1 MNDAKAKTGG
11 AAPPSSGGRALP
23 GRGAAPS
30 AEAAMPELPLRR
42 ILVWS
47 GRVIAMTPGRFTASL
62 VIALLSQ
69 QLLFYASQLLVT
81 ALALLAPKPAGPAM
95 SASAPGTAAAAD
107 TSGGC
112 AVGQGGEAGLGFLS
126 FMLPTDLTTAA
137 VLFAV
142 ISLLVLVLQFAENSI
157 NVWCDSAMVARLQQR
172 LHDRLLE
179 LGPGFHQK
187 VGIAQTQQI
196 ATIYLRTTQTML
208 RHIVSY
214 PILYGVGFVTATI
227 YLFNNLTIV
236 TQCDL
241 GVLPFIILAAI
252 VTLPIVSW
260 WLAGRLR
267 RAFRAVTTEE
277 QELAVAF
284 ANSAARPLE
293 IQLLDAARQRAAAF
307 AREVGDV
314 VRARLRAAL
323 NNEVANQVQAATPR
337 VLQIAVLIYGVFQA
351 IKLEGTPAQGVAA
364 AAIVGLIQFAPQAV
378 APIQQL
384 IQFFLLVN
392 NARPQLDLTLGVLEA
407 EPEIREPARPK
418 SVAPTAN
425 DLAFDSVTLR
435 LKAAGPPVLDQL
447 GDAFAPGK
455 VTAIVG
461 RSGSGK
467 STLLTAA
474 ARLRDPDGGRILLS
488 GIDLREMALK
498 DLRRH
503 VAMLSQFPLF
513 MDASVRDNLRLGRED
528 ADDAT
533 LEQVCRAVGVWPALE
548 ANAKGGTALDGTI
561 HMEANKGALSGGE
574 RRLLAFARLLLA
586 DAPVILLDEPTTGV
600 DAITQKRLIEL
611 VGQRLAGRTVL
622 LVDHDMDF
630 VATVA
635 QRICC
640 LENGKVVDVLEKAE
654 FFARPS
660 LFRELHEARRRA
672 IGAGLEI
679 TTPPK
684 GSAMSAAGPGPQ
696 TPTLMG
702 LASGGPGKRKTP
714 LG

>member
-1 MNDAKAKTGG
+1 MNDAKAKTGDK
-11 AAPPSSGGRALP
+11 APASGGGRTLP
-23 GRGAAPS
+23 GRGAAP
-30 AEAAMPELPLRR
+30 AESAMPELPLRR

-47 GRVIAMTPGRFTASL
+47 GRVIAMTPGRFSASL
-62 VIALLSQ
+62 IIALLSQ

-81 ALALLAPKPAGPAM
+81 ALALLAPKPSGPAM
-95 SASAPGTAAAAD
+95 SAAPPGTAAAAEM
-107 TSGGC
+107 GGTC
-112 AVGQGGEAGLGFLS
+112 AVGQGGDAGLGFLS

-137 VLFAV
+137 VMFAV
-142 ISLLVLVLQFAENSI
+142 ISLFVLFLQFAENSI

-241 GVLPFIILAAI
+241 GVLPFIILGAI

-267 RAFRAVTTEE
+267 RAFRVVTTEE
-277 QELAVAF
+277 QELATAF
-284 ANSAARPLE
+284 VNSASRPLE
-293 IQLLDAARQRAAAF
+293 IQLLDAGRQRATAF
-307 AREVGDV
+307 GREVADV

-337 VLQIAVLIYGVFQA
+337 VLQIAVLIFGVFQA
-351 IKLEGTPAQGVAA
+351 IKLEGTAAQGVAA

-407 EPEIREPARPK
+407 EPEIRDPAQPK
-418 SVAPTAN
+418 AVAPTAN
-425 DLAFDSVTLR
+425 DLVFDDVIVR
-435 LKAAGPPVLDQL
+435 LKSAGPPVLDSL
-447 GDAFAPGK
+447 SHVFAPGK

-467 STLLTAA
+467 STMLTAA
-474 ARLRDPDGGRILLS
+474 TRLRDPDGGRITL
-488 GIDLREMALK
+488 GGVDLREMSLR

-503 VAMLSQFPLF
+503 LAMLSQFPLF

-533 LEQVCRAVGVWPALE
+533 LEQVCRAIGVWPALE
-548 ANAKGGTALDGTI
+548 ANAKGGTALDGVI

-600 DAITQKRLIEL
+600 DAITQKRLVEL
-611 VGQRLAGRTVL
+611 VRQRLTGRTVL

-635 QRICC
+635 DRICC
-640 LENGKVVDVLEKAE
+640 LDKGKVVDVLEKAD

-672 IGAGLEI
+672 IGAGMEI

-684 GSAMSAAGPGPQ
+684 GPPPGAEGGQKP
-696 TPTLMG
+696 PTIMG
-702 LASGGPGKRKTP
+702 LAGGAPGKRKTP

>member
-1 MNDAKAKTGG
+1 VNEPKASK
-11 AAPPSSGGRALP
+11 AEAPPGGKGPANRAGLP
-23 GRGAAPS
+23 R
-30 AEAAMPELPLRR
+30 EAAMPELPLRR
-42 ILVWS
+42 ILLWS
-47 GRVIAMTPGRFTASL
+47 GRVIAMTPLRFGTSL
-62 VIALLSQ
+62 LIALLAQ

-81 ALALLAPKPAGPAM
+81 ALALLAPRPGGPAM
-95 SASAPGTAAAAD
+95 GTAAVPAD
-107 TSGGC
+107 IGGGC
-112 AVGQGGEAGLGFLS
+112 AVGQGDASLGFLA

-142 ISLLVLVLQFAENSI
+142 VSLLVLVLQFAENAI
-157 NVWCDSAMVARLQQR
+157 NLWCDGAMVGRLQQR
-172 LHDRLLE
+172 LHDRLLQ
-179 LGPGFHQK
+179 LGPAFHQK
-187 VGIAQTQQI
+187 VGVAQTQQI
-196 ATIYLRTTQTML
+196 ATIYLRTSQTML
-208 RHIVSY
+208 RHIVAY
-214 PILYGVGFVTATI
+214 PIIYGLGFVTATI

-241 GVLPFIILAAI
+241 GVLPWVFLIAI
-252 VTLPIVSW
+252 VGLPVISW

-267 RAFRAVTTEE
+267 RAFRVVTTEE

-284 ANSAARPLE
+284 VNSAARPLE
-293 IQLLDAARQRAAAF
+293 VQLLAASRQRAAAF

-314 VRARLRAAL
+314 VRAKLRAAL

-337 VLQIAVLIYGVFQA
+337 ILQVAVLIYGVFQA
-351 IKLEGTPAQGVAA
+351 IKLEGSPAQGAAA

-407 EPEIREPARPK
+407 EPEIREPAQPK
-418 SVAPTAN
+418 SIAADAK
-425 DLAFDSVTLR
+425 DLAFDKVTVR
-435 LKAAGPPVLDQL
+435 LKAAGPPVLNEL
-447 GDAFAPGK
+447 SHAFAPGK

-467 STLLTAA
+467 STMLTAA
-474 ARLRDPDGGRILLS
+474 ARLRDPDGGRILL
-488 GIDLREMALK
+488 GGVDLRELSLA

-503 VAMLSQFPLF
+503 LAMLSQFPLF
-513 MDASVRDNLRLGRED
+513 MDATVRENLCLGREG
-528 ADDAT
+528 ADDAM
-533 LEQVCRAVGVWPALE
+533 LEQVCRDIGVWPALE
-548 ANAKGGTALDGTI
+548 ANAKGGTALDGII

-600 DAITQKRLIEL
+600 DALTQKRLVDL
-611 VGQRLAGRTVL
+611 VRQRLAGRTVL

-635 QRICC
+635 DRLCC
-640 LENGKVVDVLEKAE
+640 LEGGKVVDVIEKPE

-684 GSAMSAAGPGPQ
+684 GPPPSDATPGPPGPAGQ
-696 TPTLMG
+696 VVMG
-702 LASGGPGKRKTP
+702 LAGVESGMRKKP

>member
-1 MNDAKAKTGG
+1 
-11 AAPPSSGGRALP
+11 
-23 GRGAAPS
+23 
-30 AEAAMPELPLRR
+30 
-42 ILVWS
+42 
-47 GRVIAMTPGRFTASL
+47 
-62 VIALLSQ
+62 
-69 QLLFYASQLLVT
+69 
-81 ALALLAPKPAGPAM
+81 
-95 SASAPGTAAAAD
+95 
-107 TSGGC
+107 
-112 AVGQGGEAGLGFLS
+112 
-126 FMLPTDLTTAA
+126 MLPTDLTTAA

-142 ISLLVLVLQFAENSI
+142 VSLLVLVLQFAENSI
-157 NVWCDSAMVARLQQR
+157 NVWCDSAMVGRLQQR
-172 LHDRLLE
+172 LHDRLLA
-179 LGPGFHQK
+179 LGPAFHQK
-187 VGIAQTQQI
+187 VSVAQTQQI
-196 ATIYLRTTQTML
+196 ATVYLRTTQTML
-208 RHIVSY
+208 RHIVAY
-214 PILYGVGFVTATI
+214 PILYGVGFITATI

-241 GVLPFIILAAI
+241 GVLPFVILGAI

-267 RAFRAVTTEE
+267 RAYRVVTTEE

-284 ANSAARPLE
+284 VNSTARPLE

-307 AREVGDV
+307 AREVADV

-323 NNEVANQVQAATPR
+323 NNEIANQVQAATPR

-351 IKLEGTPAQGVAA
+351 IQLEGTAAQGVAA

-384 IQFFLLVN
+384 IQFFLMVN
-392 NARPQLDLTLGVLEA
+392 NARPQLDLALGVLEA
-407 EPEIREPARPK
+407 EAEVRDPASPKAPPECAK
-418 SVAPTAN
+418 
-425 DLAFDSVTLR
+425 DLVFDNVTVR
-435 LKAAGPPVLDQL
+435 LKASGAPVLDSL
-447 GDAFAPGK
+447 SHAFAPGQ

-467 STLLTAA
+467 STMLTAA
-474 ARLRDPDGGRILLS
+474 ARLRDPDGGGILL
-488 GIDLREMALK
+488 GGVDLREMALAE
-498 DLRRH
+498 LRRRI
-503 VAMLSQFPLF
+503 AMLSQFPLF
-513 MDASVRDNLRLGRED
+513 MDASVRDNLRLGRD
-528 ADDAT
+528 GADDAA
-533 LEQVCRAVGVWPALE
+533 LEAVCRAIGVWPALE
-548 ANAKGGTALDGTI
+548 ANAKGGTPLDGII

-574 RRLLAFARLLLA
+574 RRLLAFARLLLTA
-586 DAPVILLDEPTTGV
+586 APVVLLDEPTTGV
-600 DAITQKRLIEL
+600 DAITQKRLVEL
-611 VGQRLAGRTVL
+611 VGQRLSGRTVL

-640 LENGKVVDVLEKAE
+640 LDGGKVADVLEKHE

-684 GSAMSAAGPGPQ
+684 GPPGEGPK

-702 LASGGPGKRKTP
+702 LAAGGPGPRKTP

>member
-1 MNDAKAKTGG
+1 VNDAKAKTGDK
-11 AAPPSSGGRALP
+11 APASGGGRALP
-23 GRGAAPS
+23 GRGAAP
-30 AEAAMPELPLRR
+30 AEAAMPELPLKR

-47 GRVIAMTPGRFTASL
+47 GRVIAMTPGRFAASL
-62 VIALLSQ
+62 IIALLSQ

-81 ALALLAPKPAGPAM
+81 ALALLAPKPSGPAM
-95 SASAPGTAAAAD
+95 SAAAPGAAD
-107 TSGGC
+107 MSGGC
-112 AVGQGGEAGLGFLS
+112 AVGSSGGGELGFLS

-142 ISLLVLVLQFAENSI
+142 ISLFVLVLQFAENSI

-172 LHDRLLE
+172 LHDRLLQ

-208 RHIVSY
+208 RHIISY

-241 GVLPFIILAAI
+241 GVLPFVILGAI

-267 RAFRAVTTEE
+267 RAFRQVTTEE
-277 QELAVAF
+277 QELAIAF
-284 ANSAARPLE
+284 ANSASRPLE

-307 AREVGDV
+307 GREVADV

-351 IKLEGTPAQGVAA
+351 IKLEGSPAQGVAA
-364 AAIVGLIQFAPQAV
+364 AAIVGLIQFAPQSV

-407 EPEIREPARPK
+407 EPEIREPAQPK
-418 SVAPTAN
+418 AVPPATN
-425 DLAFDSVTLR
+425 DLVFDNVVVR
-435 LKAAGPPVLDQL
+435 LKAAGPPVLDSL
-447 GDAFAPGK
+447 SHVFAPGK

-467 STLLTAA
+467 STMLTAA
-474 ARLRDPDGGRILLS
+474 ARLRDPDGGRIMLG
-488 GIDLREMALK
+488 GIDLREMALQ
-498 DLRRH
+498 DLRRQ

-513 MDASVRDNLRLGRED
+513 MDASVRENLKLGREG

-533 LEQVCRAVGVWPALE
+533 MEQVCRAIGVWPALE
-548 ANAKGGTALDGTI
+548 ANAKGGSALEGFI

-586 DAPVILLDEPTTGV
+586 EAPVVLLDEPTTGV
-600 DAITQKRLIEL
+600 DSLTQKRLVEL

-635 QRICC
+635 HRVCC
-640 LENGKVVDVLEKAE
+640 LDSGKVVDVLEKNE

-672 IGAGLEI
+672 IGAGMEI

-684 GSAMSAAGPGPQ
+684 ASPPGGEGGPPK
-696 TPTLMG
+696 TPTIMG

>member
-1 MNDAKAKTGG
+1 
-11 AAPPSSGGRALP
+11 
-23 GRGAAPS
+23 
-30 AEAAMPELPLRR
+30 MPEIPIRR
-42 ILVWS
+42 LLVWS

-62 VIALLSQ
+62 LIAILAQ
-69 QLLFYASQLLVT
+69 QLMFYASQLLVT
-81 ALALLAPKPAGPAM
+81 ALALLAPQPAAPAM
-95 SASAPGTAAAAD
+95 GSGAPATAAPMG
-107 TSGGC
+107 GGC
-112 AVGQGGEAGLGFLS
+112 AVGGGGETGLGFLA

-142 ISLLVLVLQFAENSI
+142 VSLMVLVLQFAENSI
-157 NVWCDSAMVARLQQR
+157 NVWCDSAMVGRLQQR
-172 LHDRLLE
+172 LHDRLLA
-179 LGPGFHQK
+179 LGPAFHQK
-187 VGIAQTQQI
+187 VSVAQTQQI
-196 ATIYLRTTQTML
+196 ATVYLRTTQTML
-208 RHIVSY
+208 RHIVAY

-267 RAFRAVTTEE
+267 RAYRVVTTEE

-284 ANSAARPLE
+284 VNSAARPLE

-307 AREVGDV
+307 AREVADV

-323 NNEVANQVQAATPR
+323 NNEIANQVQAATPR

-351 IKLEGTPAQGVAA
+351 IQLEGTAAQGVAA

-384 IQFFLLVN
+384 IQFFLMVN
-392 NARPQLDLTLGVLEA
+392 NARPQLDLALGVLEA
-407 EPEIREPARPK
+407 EPEVREPARPK
-418 SVAPTAN
+418 APPAGAN
-425 DLAFDSVTLR
+425 DLVFDNVTIK
-435 LKAAGPPVLDQL
+435 LKAAGAPVLDGL
-447 GDAFAPGK
+447 SHAFAPGQ
-455 VTAIVG
+455 VTAVVG

-474 ARLRDPDGGRILLS
+474 ARLRDPDSGRILL
-488 GIDLREMALK
+488 GGVDLREMALAE
-498 DLRRH
+498 LRQRI
-503 VAMLSQFPLF
+503 AMLSQFPLF
-513 MDASVRDNLRLGRED
+513 MDASVRDNLRLGRAV
-528 ADDAT
+528 ADDAA
-533 LEQVCRAVGVWPALE
+533 LEAVCRAIGVWPALE
-548 ANAKGGTALDGTI
+548 ANAKGGTPLDGVI

-574 RRLLAFARLLLA
+574 RRLLAFARLLLTE
-586 DAPVILLDEPTTGV
+586 APVILLDEPTTGV
-600 DAITQKRLIEL
+600 DGLTQKRLEEL
-611 VGQRLAGRTVL
+611 VGKRLAGRTVL

-630 VATVA
+630 VAAVA
-635 QRICC
+635 DRICC
-640 LENGKVVDVLEKAE
+640 LDGGKVVDVLEKGD

-679 TTPPK
+679 VTPPRAPP
-684 GSAMSAAGPGPQ
+684 GEGAGPK

-702 LASGGPGKRKTP
+702 LASGGPGPRKTP

>member
-1 MNDAKAKTGG
+1 M
-11 AAPPSSGGRALP
+11 
-23 GRGAAPS
+23 

-47 GRVIAMTPGRFTASL
+47 GRVIAMTPGRFSASL
-62 VIALLSQ
+62 AIGLLSQ

-81 ALALLAPKPAGPAM
+81 ALALLAPRPTGTAMGSAQSAGP
-95 SASAPGTAAAAD
+95 TAAAAA
-107 TSGGC
+107 TGSC
-112 AVGQGGEAGLGFLS
+112 AVEGGDPGLGFLS

-142 ISLLVLVLQFAENSI
+142 ISMLVLVLQFTENSI
-157 NVWCDSAMVARLQQR
+157 NVWCDSAMVGRLQQR
-172 LHDRLLE
+172 LHDQLLR
-179 LGPGFHQK
+179 LGPSFHQK

-196 ATIYLRTTQTML
+196 ATVYLRTTQTML
-208 RHIVSY
+208 RHIIAY
-214 PILYGVGFVTATI
+214 PILYGVGFITATI

-241 GVLPFIILAAI
+241 GVLPWILLAAI
-252 VTLPIVSW
+252 VTLPVVSW

-267 RAFRAVTTEE
+267 RAFRAVTAEE
-277 QELAVAF
+277 QELAISFV
-284 ANSAARPLE
+284 NSASRPLE
-293 IQLLDAARQRAAAF
+293 VQLLDAARQRAVAF
-307 AREVGDV
+307 GREVADV

-337 VLQIAVLIYGVFQA
+337 ILQIAVLIFGVFQA
-351 IKLEGTPAQGVAA
+351 IQLEGTAAQGVAA

-392 NARPQLDLTLGVLEA
+392 NARPQLDLALGVLEA
-407 EPEIREPARPK
+407 EPEIREPAQPK
-418 SVAPTAN
+418 PIPPAAN
-425 DLAFDSVTLR
+425 DLAFDNVTVR
-435 LKAAGPPVLDQL
+435 LKSAGPPVLDGL
-447 GDAFAPGK
+447 SHVFAPGK

-467 STLLTAA
+467 STMLTAA
-474 ARLRDPDGGRILLS
+474 ARLRDPDGGRILL
-488 GIDLREMALK
+488 GGVDLRELALT

-513 MDASVRDNLRLGRED
+513 MDGSVRDNLRLGRES
-528 ADDAT
+528 ADDAM
-533 LEQVCRAVGVWPALE
+533 LEQVCRDIGVWPALE
-548 ANAKGGTALDGTI
+548 ANAKGGATLDGML

-600 DAITQKRLIEL
+600 DAITQKRLVDL
-611 VGQRLAGRTVL
+611 VRQRLAGRTVL

-635 QRICC
+635 DRLCC
-640 LENGKVVDVLEKAE
+640 LEGGKVVDVIEKAE

-672 IGAGLEI
+672 IGSGMEI

-684 GSAMSAAGPGPQ
+684 APPPGDGSAPKM
-696 TPTLMG
+696 PTLMG
-702 LASGGPGKRKTP
+702 LAAGGPGKRKTP